1 MENFELHKTQTIDF
15 QSEFYPAHLKAIKNP
30 PKILHVRGNLDLL
43 KKTNGVSVVGTRDA
57 TVNGLKITDRLTRF
71 LVDKEC
77 VIVSGLAL
85 GIDVQAH
92 ISCLE
97 AKGNTIAVLAHG
109 LDKIYPAQNN
119 SIARSILAS
128 NGLWVSEHPDGT
140 APQKQFFVLR
150 NRIQVG
156 LSRYSIVVEADVS
169 SGTTSHAKFCVEAG
183 HQLFAILPEEPN
195 TLGLN
200 SAGPKM
206 MVDVMGAIALKN
218 RDDYELLEKGLAI

>member
-1 MENFELHKTQTIDF
+1 MYKTQAIDI
-15 QSEFYPAHLKAIKNP
+15 QSEFFPARLKTIKNP
-30 PKILHVRGNLDLL
+30 PKILYVRGNLDLL
-43 KKTNGVSVVGTRDA
+43 YKVHSVSVVGTRDA
-57 TVNGLKITDRLTRF
+57 TPNGLKITDRITRF
-71 LVDKEC
+71 LVEKGS

-97 AKGNTIAVLAHG
+97 TKGATIAVLAHG
-109 LDKIYPAQNN
+109 LDKISPAQNN
-119 SIARSILAS
+119 PIARSILAN

-140 APQKQFFVLR
+140 TPQRSFFVLR

-156 LSRYSIVVEADVS
+156 LSKYSIVIEADVS
-169 SGTTSHAKFCVEAG
+169 SGTTSHAKFCVDAG

-195 TLGLN
+195 SLGLN

-206 MVDVMGAIALKN
+206 MVHSMGATALKN
-218 RDDYELLEKGLAI
+218 RDDYNLLEKALAI